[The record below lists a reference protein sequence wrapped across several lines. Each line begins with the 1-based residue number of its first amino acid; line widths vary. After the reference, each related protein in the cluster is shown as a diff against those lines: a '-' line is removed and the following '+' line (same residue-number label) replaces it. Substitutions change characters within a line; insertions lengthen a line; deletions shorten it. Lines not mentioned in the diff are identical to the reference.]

1 MNIKDLE
8 NLKDGQQVIELTGWV
23 DNIRDHGGLTF
34 VDLRDFTG
42 SIQLVFD
49 KSGDVD
55 TKLKNEFYISING
68 TFKKRDEAL
77 INDKILFG
85 DYEIEVT
92 DLIIINQSKTLPFQI
107 EDSIETDEN
116 IRLKYRYLDLRRQ
129 PMKVNIMTRSNTFK
143 SIRSIMNQLNIFE
156 IDTPTLIK
164 STPEGAKDF
173 LVPSRKSPSNFYA
186 LPQSPQMYKQLFMM
200 SGFPNYYQ
208 IAKCYRDEDSRKDRQ
223 PEFTQLDLEFSDAS
237 PELVKSKVEEI
248 VKFVFS
254 DAYDCKIKT
263 PFNTLTYEEA
273 INFYGTDKPD
283 LRIEEKIF
291 DITDIFTDTSIN
303 FLNDILSSQG
313 SVKALHTKE
322 LLTRKQIDDLDT
334 EIKEL
339 GSNGLGWFKIEDTN
353 ISGPL
358 AKLLNDNEKSKL
370 LSYGSGTLLFQAG
383 FIKETANF
391 LDVIRRTVFQPLNND
406 VYSFVWIEDFPFFEV
421 EDGELQPSHHPFTS
435 PKSNEIFKD
444 DPTNATAL
452 HYDLVLNGVEL
463 GSGSQRINNPE
474 IQTLVLEKWGL
485 SKEEISERFGWFIEA
500 LSYGT
505 PVHAGFAIGIDR
517 LIAEVLNQPS
527 IRDVIPF
534 PKTQSG
540 LDPLTN
546 APANICLLYTSPSPR
561 DAHESRMP
569 SSA

>member
-42 SIQLVFD
+42 LIQLVFD

-383 FIKETANF
+383 IIKEIANF

-546 APANICLLYTSPSPR
+546 APANTEEEVLEEYNLKYINK
-561 DAHESRMP
+561 DE
-569 SSA
+569 

>member
-1 MNIKDLE
+1 LNIKDLE

-42 SIQLVFD
+42 LIQLVFD

-303 FLNDILSSQG
+303 FLNDILSSNG
-313 SVKALHTKE
+313 SIKALHTKE

-383 FIKETANF
+383 IIKEIANF

-546 APANICLLYTSPSPR
+546 APANIEEEVLEEYNLKYINK
-561 DAHESRMP
+561 DE
-569 SSA
+569 

>member
-42 SIQLVFD
+42 LIQLVFD

-107 EDSIETDEN
+107 EDLIETDEN

-248 VKFVFS
+248 VKFIFS
-254 DAYDCKIKT
+254 DAYDCNIKT

-383 FIKETANF
+383 IIKEIANF

-546 APANICLLYTSPSPR
+546 APANIEEEVLEEYNLKYINK
-561 DAHESRMP
+561 DE
-569 SSA
+569 

>member
-42 SIQLVFD
+42 LIQLVFD

-68 TFKKRDEAL
+68 TFKKRDAAL

-358 AKLLNDNEKSKL
+358 AKLLNDNEESKL

-383 FIKETANF
+383 FIKEIANF

-546 APANICLLYTSPSPR
+546 APANIEEEVLEEYNLKYINK
-561 DAHESRMP
+561 DE
-569 SSA
+569 

>member
-8 NLKDGQQVIELTGWV
+8 NLKNGQEVVELTGWV
-23 DNIRDHGGLTF
+23 DSIRDHGGLTF

-42 SIQLVFD
+42 LIQLVFD
-49 KSGDVD
+49 KSRDVD

-68 TFKKRDEAL
+68 SFKKRDATL
-77 INDKILFG
+77 INDKLLFG
-85 DYEIEVT
+85 DYEIEVI
-92 DLIIINQSKTLPFQI
+92 DLKIINQSKTLPFQI

-143 SIRSIMNQLNIFE
+143 SIRSIMNQLDIFE

-186 LPQSPQMYKQLFMM
+186 LPQSPQMYKQLFMI

-223 PEFTQLDLEFSDAS
+223 PEFTQLDLEFSDAN

-263 PFNTLTYEEA
+263 PFNTLTYEDA
-273 INFYGTDKPD
+273 INLYGTDKPD
-283 LRIEEKIF
+283 LRIEETIF
-291 DITDIFTDTSIN
+291 DITHIFTDTSIN
-303 FLNDILSSQG
+303 FLKDILSSQG
-313 SVKALHTKE
+313 TIKALHTKE
-322 LLTRKQIDDLDT
+322 VLTRKQIDDLDT
-334 EIKEL
+334 EIKDL
-339 GSNGLGWFKIEDTN
+339 GSNGLGWFKIEDTT

-358 AKLLNDNEKSKL
+358 AKLLSDNEQSKL

-383 FIKETANF
+383 IIKEIGNY
-391 LDVIRRTVFQPLNND
+391 LDIIRRTVFQPLNKD

-546 APANICLLYTSPSPR
+546 APASIEEEVLQEYNLKYINK
-561 DAHESRMP
+561 DE
-569 SSA
+569 

>member
-42 SIQLVFD
+42 LIQLVFD

-273 INFYGTDKPD
+273 INLYGTDKPD
-283 LRIEEKIF
+283 LRIEETIF
-291 DITDIFTDTSIN
+291 DITDIFTETSIN
-303 FLNDILSSQG
+303 FLKDILSSQG
-313 SVKALHTKE
+313 TIKALHTKE

-339 GSNGLGWFKIEDTN
+339 GSNGLGWFKIEDTT

-383 FIKETANF
+383 IIKEIANY
-391 LDVIRRTVFQPLNND
+391 LDVIRRTVFQPLNKD

-546 APANICLLYTSPSPR
+546 APANIEEEVLEEYNLKYINK
-561 DAHESRMP
+561 DE
-569 SSA
+569 

>member
-42 SIQLVFD
+42 LIQLVFD

-68 TFKKRDEAL
+68 SFKKRDEAL
-77 INDKILFG
+77 INDRIQFG
-85 DYEIEVT
+85 DYEIEVA

-383 FIKETANF
+383 IIKEIANF

-546 APANICLLYTSPSPR
+546 APANIEEEVLEEYNLKYINK
-561 DAHESRMP
+561 DE
-569 SSA
+569 

>member
-1 MNIKDLE
+1 LNIKDLE

-383 FIKETANF
+383 FIKEIANF

-546 APANICLLYTSPSPR
+546 APANIEEEVLEEYNLKYINK
-561 DAHESRMP
+561 DE
-569 SSA
+569 

>member
-8 NLKDGQQVIELTGWV
+8 KLNDGQEVVELTGWV
-23 DNIRDHGGLTF
+23 DSIRDHGGLTF

-42 SIQLVFD
+42 LIQLVFD
-49 KSGDVD
+49 KSSDVD

-68 TFKKRDEAL
+68 SFKKRKENL
-77 INDKILFG
+77 INDKLLFG
-85 DYEIEVT
+85 DYEIEVI
-92 DLIIINQSKTLPFQI
+92 DLKIINQSKTLPFQI

-143 SIRSIMNQLNIFE
+143 SIRSIMNQLDIFE

-223 PEFTQLDLEFSDAS
+223 PEFTQLDLEFSDAN
-237 PELVKSKVEEI
+237 PEFVKSKVEEI

-263 PFNTLTYEEA
+263 PFNTLTYEDA
-273 INFYGTDKPD
+273 INLYGTDKPD
-283 LRIEEKIF
+283 LRIEETIF
-291 DITDIFTDTSIN
+291 DITHIFTDTSIN
-303 FLNDILSSQG
+303 FLKDILSSQG
-313 SVKALHTKE
+313 TIKALHTKE
-322 LLTRKQIDDLDT
+322 LLTRKQIDALDT
-334 EIKEL
+334 EIRDL
-339 GSNGLGWFKIEDTN
+339 GSNGLGWFKIEDTT

-358 AKLLNDNEKSKL
+358 AKLLSDNEQSIL

-383 FIKETANF
+383 IIKEIANY
-391 LDVIRRTVFQPLNND
+391 LDVIRRTVFQPLNKD
-406 VYSFVWIEDFPFFEV
+406 IYSFVWIEDFPFFEV

-546 APANICLLYTSPSPR
+546 APASIEEEVLEEYNLKYINK
-561 DAHESRMP
+561 DE
-569 SSA
+569 

>member
-42 SIQLVFD
+42 LIQLVFD

-291 DITDIFTDTSIN
+291 DITDIFTGTSIN

-313 SVKALHTKE
+313 YVKALHTKE

-383 FIKETANF
+383 IIKEIANF

-546 APANICLLYTSPSPR
+546 APANIEEEVLEEYNLKYINK
-561 DAHESRMP
+561 DE
-569 SSA
+569 

>member
-8 NLKDGQQVIELTGWV
+8 NLKDGQEVVELTGWV

-42 SIQLVFD
+42 LIQLVFD

-129 PMKVNIMTRSNTFK
+129 PMKVNIITRSNTFK
-143 SIRSIMNQLNIFE
+143 SIRTIMNQLNIFE

-383 FIKETANF
+383 IIKEIANF

-546 APANICLLYTSPSPR
+546 APANIEEEVLEEYNLKYINK
-561 DAHESRMP
+561 DE
-569 SSA
+569 

>member
-42 SIQLVFD
+42 LIQLVFD

-68 TFKKRDEAL
+68 TFKKRDETL

-383 FIKETANF
+383 IIKEIANF

-435 PKSNEIFKD
+435 PKSNVIFKD

-546 APANICLLYTSPSPR
+546 APANIEEEVLEEYNLKYINK
-561 DAHESRMP
+561 DE
-569 SSA
+569 

>member
-42 SIQLVFD
+42 LIQLVFD

-383 FIKETANF
+383 IIKEIANF
-391 LDVIRRTVFQPLNND
+391 LDVIRRTVFQPSNND

-546 APANICLLYTSPSPR
+546 APANIEEEVLEEYNLKYINK
-561 DAHESRMP
+561 DE
-569 SSA
+569 

>member
-42 SIQLVFD
+42 LIQLVFD

-248 VKFVFS
+248 VKFLFS

-322 LLTRKQIDDLDT
+322 LLTRKQIDVLDT

-383 FIKETANF
+383 IIKEIANF

-546 APANICLLYTSPSPR
+546 APANIEEEVLEEYNLKYINK
-561 DAHESRMP
+561 DE
-569 SSA
+569 

>member
-42 SIQLVFD
+42 LIQLVFD

-322 LLTRKQIDDLDT
+322 ILTRKQIDDLDT

-383 FIKETANF
+383 IIKEIANF

-546 APANICLLYTSPSPR
+546 APANIEEEVLEEYNLKYINK
-561 DAHESRMP
+561 DE
-569 SSA
+569 

>member
-42 SIQLVFD
+42 LIQLVFD

-406 VYSFVWIEDFPFFEV
+406 FYSFVWIEDFPFFEV

-485 SKEEISERFGWFIEA
+485 SKEEILERFGWFIEA

-546 APANICLLYTSPSPR
+546 APANIEEEVLEEYNLKYINK
-561 DAHESRMP
+561 DE
-569 SSA
+569 

>member
-42 SIQLVFD
+42 LIQLVFD

-303 FLNDILSSQG
+303 FLNDIMSSQG

-383 FIKETANF
+383 IIKEIANF

-435 PKSNEIFKD
+435 PKSNKIFKD

-546 APANICLLYTSPSPR
+546 APANIEEEVLEEYNLKYINK
-561 DAHESRMP
+561 DE
-569 SSA
+569 